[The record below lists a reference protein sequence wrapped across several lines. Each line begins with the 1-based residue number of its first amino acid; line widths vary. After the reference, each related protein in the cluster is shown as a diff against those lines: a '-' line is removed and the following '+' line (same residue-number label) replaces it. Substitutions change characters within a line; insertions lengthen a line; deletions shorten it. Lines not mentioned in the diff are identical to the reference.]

1 MKMIRLSIP
10 LRSHPKEQKEQK
22 EQKRIKTEGSKD
34 SKERSN
40 RRSFEQKE
48 TKITKG
54 DLGFF
59 YIVALLTSIGSRAR
73 GAFEPRSVLQ
83 AHSRQNKRI

>member
-1 MKMIRLSIP
+1 MIRLSIP
-10 LRSHPKEQKEQK
+10 LRSHPEEQK

-54 DLGFF
+54 DLGFL

-73 GAFEPRSVLQ
+73 GGFEPRSVLQ
-83 AHSRQNKRI
+83 AKQEDLNTR